1 MKNRECL
8 LFVLLG
14 LFVSFTIPNQ
24 APKDM
29 MRWGAKEI
37 TWDDYKGKPNSPSAA
52 MTMSVIHLGVDYPTN
67 QQAQVTVEAL
77 LNRTSS
83 WVRTK
88 TPSLLQHEKGHFDI
102 AELYTRKLRKEIMYK
117 SFKESTFEDELF
129 ALHKQFSK
137 QMDAYQDR
145 YDSETD
151 FSRTTEKQKEWTNSI
166 ESQLADLKAYSEV
179 ALKVGLM
186 K

>member
-1 MKNRECL
+1 MKSKGFL

-14 LFVSFTIPNQ
+14 LSVSFTTPNQ

-29 MRWGAKEI
+29 MRWGTKEI

-67 QQAQVTVEAL
+67 KQAQVTVEAL

-102 AELYTRKLRKEIMYK
+102 AELYARKLRKEIINK
-117 SFKESTFEDELF
+117 TNKESTFEDELF
-129 ALHKQFSK
+129 ALHKQLSK

-145 YDSETD
+145 YDIETD
-151 FSRTTEKQKEWTNSI
+151 FSRKVENQKAWAASI
-166 ESQLADLKAYSEV
+166 EIQLQELKGYSEV
-179 ALKVGLM
+179 ALKVELM